1 MTTPYNQ
8 GIFRQGLGADVGDV
22 ADALVPEPL
31 AAGILQE
38 LPKFSSALQL
48 MRRVQ
53 LSTKT
58 QRMAV
63 LDVLPF
69 AYWVGGDTGLKQTT
83 NMEWKNVNLVVEELA
98 TIVPIP
104 QAYLDDA
111 QVPIWSEVQP
121 RLAEAV
127 GLLIDQAVFWGVN
140 KPSTWGPAI
149 VPQAATAGNVVADGT
164 GVDFAQD
171 ITLLGEKMDLT
182 GYSINGFVIRPGL
195 RWRLTGLRSS
205 QGIPIYNQNFVSP
218 GQSPGPDS
226 SIYGYPASAA
236 NNGAFDATT
245 AQCVAGDFSKAIIGM
260 RQDMTYRMFDQA
272 VISDDQGKVILNLM
286 QQDAVAMR
294 LVMRLAYATVNPV
307 TTLQRGTRTDTGVGT
322 TSGSAT
328 VTDSAALA
336 TDQNAEVSGAGI
348 PLGTTI
354 AAVTPGT
361 GYTLSHNATA
371 TATISLSL
379 RRLDAK
385 RFPFGYIST

>member
-8 GIFRQGLGADVGDV
+8 GIFREGIGSTVGDV
-22 ADALVPEPL
+22 SDSLVPEPL
-31 AAGILQE
+31 SASILQE
-38 LPKFSSALQL
+38 LPKHSSALAL
-48 MRRVQ
+48 MRRIQ
-53 LSTKT
+53 MSTKT
-58 QRMAV
+58 QRMPV

-83 NMEWKNVNLVVEELA
+83 NMEWKNVDLIVEELA

-127 GLLIDQAVFWGVN
+127 GLLIDQAIFWGVN
-140 KPSTWGPAI
+140 KPSTWGAAI
-149 VPQAATAGNVVADGT
+149 VPQAAVAGNVVAEGT

-182 GYSINGFVIRPGL
+182 GYSINGFVVRPGM
-195 RWRLTGLRSS
+195 RWRLTGLRSA
-205 QGIPIYNQNFVSP
+205 QGIPIFNQNYVNP
-218 GQSPGPDS
+218 NQAPGPATA
-226 SIYGYPASAA
+226 IYGYPASMAD
-236 NNGAFDATT
+236 NGAFDMSV
-245 AQCVAGDFSKAIIGM
+245 AQLVTGDFSKAIIGM
-260 RQDMTYRMFDQA
+260 RQDMTYKMFDQA
-272 VISDDQGKVILNLM
+272 VISDDTGKVILNLM

-307 TTLQRGTRTDTGVGT
+307 TTLQRGTRTITGAGT

-328 VTDSAALA
+328 VTTASALA
-336 TDQNAEVSGAGI
+336 ADVGAEVEGPGI
-348 PLGTTI
+348 PAETRVVS
-354 AAVTPGT
+354 AVPGT
-361 GYTLSHNATA
+361 SLTLSNNATA
-371 TATISLSL
+371 TAAVTVKMSE
-379 RRLDAK
+379 RDAT

>member
-8 GIFRQGLGADVGDV
+8 GIFRQGLGAGVGDS
-22 ADALVPEPL
+22 ADPLIPEPL

-38 LPKFSSALQL
+38 LPKQSSALAL

-53 LSTKT
+53 MSTKT

-69 AYWVGGDTGLKQTT
+69 AYWVGGDTGLKKTT
-83 NMEWKNVNLVVEELA
+83 NIEWKNVNLVVEELA
-98 TIVPIP
+98 CIVPIP
-104 QAYLDDA
+104 LAYLDDA

-121 RLAEAV
+121 RLTEAV
-127 GLLIDQAVFWGVN
+127 GKLIDDAVFWGTN

-171 ITLLGEKMDLT
+171 ITLLGEKLDLT
-182 GYSINGFVIRPGL
+182 GYSISGFVVRPGI
-195 RWRLTGLRSS
+195 RWRLTGLRSA

-218 GQSPGPDS
+218 GQAPGPDS
-226 SIYGYPASAA
+226 TIYGYPASMA
-236 NNGAFDATT
+236 NNGSFDAST
-245 AQCVAGDFSKAIIGM
+245 AQLVGGDFSKAIIGM
-260 RQDMTYRMFDQA
+260 RQDISFKMFDQS
-272 VISDDQGKVILNLM
+272 VISDDSGVVVLNLM

-294 LVMRLAYATVNPV
+294 LTMRLAYATVNPV
-307 TTLQRGTRTDTGVGT
+307 TTLQRGTRSDAGSGT

-328 VTDSAALA
+328 VTDTAALA
-336 TDQNAEVSGAGI
+336 TDVGAEVSGPGI
-348 PLGTTI
+348 PLGTTVVS
-354 AAVTPGT
+354 AVAGT
-361 GYTLSHNATA
+361 SLTLSHNATA
-371 TATISLSL
+371 TASVTLSL
-379 RRLDAK
+379 RKLDAK